1 MHQYKILK
9 LLFLSLLIYYL
20 YKNTTHDI
28 CHHIFMYD
36 GRDKNTNS
44 QTNSSTKHILYTYGG
59 AQNET
64 IVTKDEFF
72 LHSRVATPIISI
84 PPCVC
89 THTH

>member
-1 MHQYKILK
+1 
-9 LLFLSLLIYYL
+9 
-20 YKNTTHDI
+20 
-28 CHHIFMYD
+28 MYD
-36 GRDKNTNS
+36 GRD
-44 QTNSSTKHILYTYGG
+44 ILYTYGG